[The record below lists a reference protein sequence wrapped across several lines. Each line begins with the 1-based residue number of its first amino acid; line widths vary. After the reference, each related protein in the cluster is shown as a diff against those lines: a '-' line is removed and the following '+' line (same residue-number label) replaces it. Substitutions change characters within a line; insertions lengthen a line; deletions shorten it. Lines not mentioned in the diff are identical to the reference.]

1 MRAIHLST
9 EAIHCFRDAR
19 RVRALHWFSR
29 RYDRLSSIAHE
40 LAKKQKEISVSE
52 FFEKNKQ
59 ILGFDSL
66 TRALIT
72 SVKEAVDNSLDACED
87 AAVLPDL
94 LVRIEKI
101 DDKEYRV
108 TVEDNG
114 PGIVKKQVAN
124 VFARLLYGSRFHTR
138 AQRRGQQGIGV
149 SAVVMYGQL
158 TTGKPAKVKSKISD
172 EEVAYECELILDT
185 KRNKPDVIKEDF
197 VIWDRPHGTSFQ
209 INVRGKYIGGKQ
221 SVFEYLKGVAIVNP
235 HAKITFVPPEGKSV
249 VFERASDIVPRP
261 TREIKPHP
269 EGVELGELLS
279 MAKYTE
285 SQKMT
290 SFLNTEFSRISYR
303 VAREICELAGV
314 PPEQRPDKLTLE
326 QAGAILEAIKK
337 VKIMSPETDCL
348 SPIGETLIRKGLK
361 NVLGDLKADFYAPPV
376 TREPKVYAGNPFTV
390 EVGIVYGGG
399 LNKEDAVQ
407 ILRFANR
414 VPLMYQQGA
423 CAITQAIEAVD
434 WRRYGLEQRGGQGI
448 PFGPAIILVH
458 VASTK
463 VPFTSESKEAIA
475 NVPEL
480 REEIELALKA
490 CARRL
495 KTHLNKAARR
505 SKTRIKFE
513 IVQDI
518 IPMIAQK
525 AAKIVGKP
533 VPKLAGTITKIMNV
547 VWIDDEVKFEK
558 NRHHISVR
566 MYNYTPKPQGFHL
579 HMLLP
584 YDKVDQKTLKMQPI
598 EVREGSKVTWEVKR
612 LSPTD
617 TLELGFDLHGVP
629 QEQYDENELYVSGID
644 SAAVIGA
651 EVLPGDWDLEHL
663 KITEEGPAEEL
674 EEGEEGEVD
683 YDEGGKEAIKDEE

>member
-1 MRAIHLST
+1 M
-9 EAIHCFRDAR
+9 
-19 RVRALHWFSR
+19 
-29 RYDRLSSIAHE
+29 SSIAHE

-87 AAVLPDL
+87 AAILPDL
-94 LVRIEKI
+94 LVKVEKI
-101 DDKEYRV
+101 ENTEYRV

-114 PGIVKKQVAN
+114 PGIVKKQVPN

-138 AQRRGQQGIGV
+138 SQRRGQQGIGV

-158 TTGKPAKVKSKISD
+158 TTGKAAKVKSKISD
-172 EEVAYECELILDT
+172 EDVAYECELILDT
-185 KRNKPDVIKEDF
+185 KKNRPDIISEDF
-197 VIWDRPHGTSFQ
+197 VIWDRQHGTSFQ
-209 INVRGKYIGGKQ
+209 INVKGKYIGGKQ
-221 SVFEYLKGVAIVNP
+221 SIFEYLKGVAIVNP
-235 HAKITFVPPEGKSV
+235 HAKITFIPPEGNTV
-249 VFERASDIVPRP
+249 VFERASEIVPKP
-261 TREIKPHP
+261 TKEIKPHP

-285 SQKMT
+285 SLKIT

-314 PPEQRPDKLTLE
+314 PPEQRPDKMTLE

-337 VKIMSPETDCL
+337 VKIMAPETDCL

-361 NVLGDLKADFYAPPV
+361 NVLGELKADFYAPPV
-376 TREPKVYAGNPFTV
+376 TREAKVYGGNPFIV

-399 LNKEDAVQ
+399 LNREEPVQ

-423 CAITQAIEAVD
+423 CAITQGVGAVD

-448 PFGPAIILVH
+448 PFGPAILLVH

-463 VPFTSESKEAIA
+463 IPFTSESKEAIA
-475 NVPEL
+475 NIPEI

-495 KTHLNKAARR
+495 KTHLNKAAKK
-505 SKTRIKFE
+505 SKTRVKFE

-525 AAKIVGKP
+525 SAKIIGKP
-533 VPKLAGTITKIMNV
+533 VPELSGTITKIMNV
-547 VWIDDEVKFEK
+547 VWIDDEVTFEK
-558 NRHHISVR
+558 NRHHISVKI
-566 MYNYTPKPQGFHL
+566 YNYTPKSQSFHV

-584 YDKVDQKTLKMQPI
+584 FDKVDQKTLKIQPL
-598 EVREGSKVTWEVKR
+598 EVREGNKVTWDLKKIA
-612 LSPTD
+612 STD
-617 TLELGFDLHGVP
+617 MFELAFDLRGVP

-644 SAAVIGA
+644 AASVIGA

-663 KITEEGPAEEL
+663 KITEEGAEEP

-683 YDEGGKEAIKDEE
+683 YDEGAEVMNNEE

>member
-1 MRAIHLST
+1 M
-9 EAIHCFRDAR
+9 
-19 RVRALHWFSR
+19 
-29 RYDRLSSIAHE
+29 SSIAHE
-40 LAKKQKEISVSE
+40 LAKKQKEIAVSE

-72 SVKEAVDNSLDACED
+72 TVKEAVDNSLDACED
-87 AAVLPDL
+87 AGVLPDL
-94 LVRIEKI
+94 LVQVEKI
-101 DDKEYRV
+101 DNTEYRV

-114 PGIVKKQVAN
+114 PGIVKKQVPN

-158 TTGKPAKVKSKISD
+158 TTGKAAKVKSKISD
-172 EEVAYECELILDT
+172 EDTAYQCELILDT
-185 KRNKPDVIKEDF
+185 RKNKPDMISEDR

-209 INVRGKYIGGKQ
+209 VHVKGKYITGKQ

-235 HAKITFVPPEGKSV
+235 HARITFIPPEGNTV
-249 VFERASDIVPRP
+249 VFERASEQVPPP
-261 TREIKPHP
+261 TKEINPHP

-285 SQKMT
+285 SLKMT

-303 VAREICELAGV
+303 VAREICDLAGV
-314 PPEQRPDKLTLE
+314 PPDQKPGQLTLE

-337 VKIMSPETDCL
+337 VKIMAPETDCL

-361 NVLGDLKADFYAPPV
+361 NVLGSVKAEFYAPPI
-376 TREPKVYAGNPFTV
+376 TREPRVFAGNPFIV
-390 EVGIVYGGG
+390 EVGIVYGGQ
-399 LNKEDAVQ
+399 LNKEEPVQ

-423 CAITQAIEAVD
+423 CAITQSIEAVD

-463 VPFTSESKEAIA
+463 IPFTSESKEAVA
-475 NVPEL
+475 NVPEI

-495 KTHLNKAARR
+495 KTHLNKAAKR
-505 SKTRIKFE
+505 SKAKVKFE

-518 IPMIAQK
+518 IPMIAEK
-525 AAKIVGKP
+525 SAKIVGKP
-533 VPKLAGTITKIMNV
+533 VPKLSGTITKIMNV
-547 VWIDDEVKFEK
+547 VWIDDDVQPDKSRQHVSVK
-558 NRHHISVR
+558 I
-566 MYNYTPKPQGFHL
+566 YNYTPKSQNFHL
-579 HMLLP
+579 HMLVP
-584 YDKVDQKTLKMQPI
+584 YDKIDPKTLKEKPI
-598 EVREGSKVTWEVKR
+598 EMRDGNKVTWDIKR
-612 LSPTD
+612 LSSTD
-617 TLELGFDLHGVP
+617 IFELNFDLVGVP
-629 QEQYDENELYVSGID
+629 VEQYDDNEIYVSGID
-644 SAAVIGA
+644 PASVIGV

-663 KITEEGPAEEL
+663 KITEEGPEEPT
-674 EEGEEGEVD
+674 EGEEGEVD
-683 YDEGGKEAIKDEE
+683 YDEGAEVINNEE

>member
-1 MRAIHLST
+1 
-9 EAIHCFRDAR
+9 
-19 RVRALHWFSR
+19 
-29 RYDRLSSIAHE
+29 LSSIAHE

-72 SVKEAVDNSLDACED
+72 SVKEPVDNSLDACED
-87 AAVLPDL
+87 ASVLPDL
-94 LVRIEKI
+94 TVKVEKI
-101 DDKEYRV
+101 DNTEYRV

-114 PGIVKKQVAN
+114 PGIVKKQVPN

-158 TTGKPAKVKSKISD
+158 TTGKATKVRSKISD
-172 EEVAYECELILDT
+172 EDVAYECELILDT
-185 KRNKPDVIKEDF
+185 KKNRPDIIKEDF
-197 VIWDRPHGTSFQ
+197 VIWDRPHGTSFSV
-209 INVRGKYIGGKQ
+209 NVKGKYIGGKQ
-221 SVFEYLKGVAIVNP
+221 SIFEYLKGVAIVNP
-235 HAKITFVPPEGKSV
+235 HAKITFIPPEGNAV
-249 VFERASDIVPRP
+249 VFERASEQVPPP
-261 TREIKPHP
+261 TKEIKPHP

-285 SQKMT
+285 STKMT

-314 PPEQRPDKLTLE
+314 QPDQKPEKMTLE
-326 QAGAILEAIKK
+326 QAGAILESIKK

-361 NVLGDLKADFYAPPV
+361 NVLGPLKAEFYAPPV
-376 TREPKVYAGNPFTV
+376 TREPRVYGGNPFIV
-390 EVGIVYGGG
+390 EVGIVYGGQ
-399 LNKEDAVQ
+399 LNKEESVQ

-423 CAITQAIEAVD
+423 CAITQAIETVD
-434 WRRYGLEQRGGQGI
+434 WRRYGLEQRGGSGI
-448 PFGPAIILVH
+448 PFGPAIVLVH

-463 VPFTSESKEAIA
+463 IPFTSESKEAIA
-475 NVPEL
+475 NIPEIK
-480 REEIELALKA
+480 EEIELALKA

-495 KTHLNKAARR
+495 KTHLNKAAKR
-505 SKTRIKFE
+505 SKTRVKFE

-518 IPMIAQK
+518 IPMIAEK
-525 AAKIVGKP
+525 SAKIVGKP
-533 VPKLAGTITKIMNV
+533 VPKIAGTITKIMNV
-547 VWIDDEVKFEK
+547 IWIDEDVKFEK
-558 NRHHISVR
+558 NRHHIAVKI
-566 MYNYTPKPQGFHL
+566 YNYTPKSQSFHL
-579 HMLLP
+579 HMLVP
-584 YDKVDQKTLKMQPI
+584 YDKIDQKTLKEKPI
-598 EVREGSKVTWEVKR
+598 EIREGNKLTWDIKR
-612 LSPTD
+612 LASTEIVD
-617 TLELGFDLHGVP
+617 LMFDLHGVP
-629 QEQYDENELYVSGID
+629 QEQYDENEVYVSGID
-644 SAAVIGA
+644 TASVIGV

-663 KITEEGPAEEL
+663 KITEEGAPEEP

-683 YDEGGKEAIKDEE
+683 YDEGAEVMNNEE

>member
-1 MRAIHLST
+1 MSQ
-9 EAIHCFRDAR
+9 
-19 RVRALHWFSR
+19 
-29 RYDRLSSIAHE
+29 SIAHE

-72 SVKEAVDNSLDACED
+72 AVKEPVDNSLDACED
-87 AAVLPDL
+87 AGILPDI
-94 LVRIEKI
+94 LVKVEKVENT
-101 DDKEYRV
+101 EYRV

-114 PGIVKKQVAN
+114 PGIVKKQVPN

-158 TTGKPAKVKSKISD
+158 TTGKAAKVRSKISD
-172 EEVAYECELILDT
+172 EDVAYECELILDT
-185 KRNKPDVIKEDF
+185 KKNKPEIIREDF

-209 INVRGKYIGGKQ
+209 VHVKGKYVTGKQ
-221 SVFEYLKGVAIVNP
+221 SIFEYLKGVAIVNP
-235 HAKITFVPPEGKSV
+235 HARITFVPPEGNTI
-249 VFERASDIVPRP
+249 VFERASDQVPPP
-261 TREIKPHP
+261 TKEVKPHP

-285 SQKMT
+285 SRRMT
-290 SFLNTEFSRISYR
+290 SFLNSEFSRISYR
-303 VAREICELAGV
+303 VAKEICELAGV
-314 PPEQRPDKLTLE
+314 PQDQDPRELTLE

-337 VKIMSPETDCL
+337 VKIMAPETDCL

-361 NVLGDLKADFYAPPV
+361 NVLGDLKAEFYAPPV
-376 TREPKVYAGNPFTV
+376 TREPKVYAGNPFIV
-390 EVGIVYGGG
+390 EVGIVYGGQ
-399 LNKEDAVQ
+399 LNKDEPIQ

-448 PFGPAIILVH
+448 PYGPAVVLVH

-463 VPFTSESKEAIA
+463 IPFTSESKEAIA
-475 NVPEL
+475 NVPEI

-495 KTHLNKAARR
+495 KTHLNKAAKK
-505 SKTRIKFE
+505 SKTKVKFE
-513 IVQDI
+513 IVQEI
-518 IPMIAQK
+518 IPKIAEK
-525 AAKIVGKP
+525 SAKIVGKP
-533 VPKLAGTITKIMNV
+533 VPDISGTITKIMNV
-547 VWIDDEVKFEK
+547 VWIEDGVVYD
-558 NRHHISVR
+558 NGRHHISVK
-566 MYNYTPKPQGFHL
+566 MYNYTPKAQSFHL
-579 HMLLP
+579 HMRVP
-584 YDKVDQKTLKMQPI
+584 YDKIDERTLTLKPI
-598 EVREGSKVTWEVKR
+598 EVRDGDKLTWDIKRIGSTQVF
-612 LSPTD
+612 
-617 TLELGFDLHGVP
+617 ELAFDLKGVP
-629 QEQYDENELYVSGID
+629 QEEYDENEIYVSGID
-644 SAAVIGA
+644 PASVIGC

-663 KITEEGPAEEL
+663 KIIEEGPPEEP
-674 EEGEEGEVD
+674 EEGEVD
-683 YDEGGKEAIKDEE
+683 YDEGAEVIDNEE

>member
-1 MRAIHLST
+1 M
-9 EAIHCFRDAR
+9 
-19 RVRALHWFSR
+19 
-29 RYDRLSSIAHE
+29 SSIAHE

-87 AAVLPDL
+87 AGVLPEL
-94 LVRIEKI
+94 LVRVEKI
-101 DDKEYRV
+101 ENNEYRV

-114 PGIVKKQVAN
+114 PGIVKKQVPN

-158 TTGKPAKVKSKISD
+158 TTGKAAKVRSKISD
-172 EEVAYECELILDT
+172 EDVAYECELILDT
-185 KRNKPDVIKEDF
+185 KKNRPDIITEDF

-209 INVRGKYIGGKQ
+209 INVKGKYIGGKQ
-221 SVFEYLKGVAIVNP
+221 SIFEYLKGVAIVNP
-235 HAKITFVPPEGKSV
+235 HVKITFIPPEGNTI
-249 VFERASDIVPRP
+249 VFERASETVPPP
-261 TREIKPHP
+261 TKEVKPHP
-269 EGVELGELLS
+269 EGVELGEMLS

-285 SQKMT
+285 SLKMT

-314 PPEQRPDKLTLE
+314 PPDQRPDKMSLE

-348 SPIGETLIRKGLK
+348 SPIGEALIRKGLK

-376 TREPKVYAGNPFTV
+376 TRDPKVFAGNPFVV
-390 EVGIVYGGG
+390 EVGIVYGGE
-399 LNKEDAVQ
+399 LNKEESVQ

-423 CAITQAIEAVD
+423 CAITQGIEAVD
-434 WRRYGLEQRGGQGI
+434 WRRYGLEQRGGTGI

-463 VPFTSESKEAIA
+463 IPFTSESKEAIA
-475 NVPEL
+475 NIPEI

-490 CARRL
+490 CARKL
-495 KTHLNKAARR
+495 KTHLNKAAKR
-505 SKTRIKFE
+505 SKTKVKFE

-518 IPMIAQK
+518 IPMIAEK
-525 AAKIVGKP
+525 SAKIVGKP

-547 VWIDDEVKFEK
+547 VWIDEEVKFEK
-558 NRHHISVR
+558 NRHHISVKI
-566 MYNYTPKPQGFHL
+566 YNYTPKSQSLHL
-579 HMLLP
+579 HMLVP
-584 YDKVDQKTLKMQPI
+584 YDKIDPKTMKEKPI
-598 EVREGSKVTWEVKR
+598 EMRDGNKVTWEIKR
-612 LSPTD
+612 LSSTEIF
-617 TLELGFDLHGVP
+617 ELTYDLHGVP
-629 QEQYDENELYVSGID
+629 QEQYDENEVYVSGID
-644 SAAVIGA
+644 PASVIGV

-663 KITEEGPAEEL
+663 KITEEGEPEAT

-683 YDEGGKEAIKDEE
+683 YDEGKEAIKDEE

>member
-1 MRAIHLST
+1 M
-9 EAIHCFRDAR
+9 
-19 RVRALHWFSR
+19 
-29 RYDRLSSIAHE
+29 SSIAHE
-40 LAKKQKEISVSE
+40 LAKKQKEIAVSE
-52 FFEKNKQ
+52 FFEKNRQ

-72 SVKEAVDNSLDACED
+72 TVKEAVDNSLDACED
-87 AAVLPDL
+87 AGVLPDL
-94 LVRIEKI
+94 LVQVEKI
-101 DDKEYRV
+101 DNTEYRV

-114 PGIVKKQVAN
+114 PGIVKKQVPN

-158 TTGKPAKVKSKISD
+158 TTGKAAKVKSKISD
-172 EEVAYECELILDT
+172 EDTAYQCELILDT
-185 KRNKPDVIKEDF
+185 RKNKPDMISEDR

-209 INVRGKYIGGKQ
+209 VHVKGKYITGKQ

-235 HAKITFVPPEGKSV
+235 HARITFIPPEGNTV
-249 VFERASDIVPRP
+249 VFERASEQVPPP
-261 TREIKPHP
+261 TKEINPHP

-285 SQKMT
+285 SLKMT

-314 PPEQRPDKLTLE
+314 PPDQKPSQLTLE
-326 QAGAILEAIKK
+326 QAGGILEAIKK
-337 VKIMSPETDCL
+337 VKIMAPETDCL

-361 NVLGDLKADFYAPPV
+361 NVLGSIKAEFYAPPI
-376 TREPKVYAGNPFTV
+376 TREPRVFAGNPFIV
-390 EVGIVYGGG
+390 EVGIVYGGQ
-399 LNKEDAVQ
+399 LNKEDPVQ

-423 CAITQAIEAVD
+423 CAITQSIEAVD

-463 VPFTSESKEAIA
+463 IPFTSESKEAVA
-475 NVPEL
+475 NVPEI

-495 KTHLNKAARR
+495 KTHLNKAAKR
-505 SKTRIKFE
+505 SKAKVKFE

-518 IPMIAQK
+518 IPMIAEK
-525 AAKIVGKP
+525 SAKIVGKP
-533 VPKLAGTITKIMNV
+533 VPKLSGTITKIMNV
-547 VWIDDEVKFEK
+547 VWIDDDVQPEK
-558 NRHHISVR
+558 NRQHVSVKI
-566 MYNYTPKPQGFHL
+566 YNYTPKSQSFHL
-579 HMLLP
+579 HMLVP
-584 YDKVDQKTLKMQPI
+584 YDKIDPKTLKEKPI
-598 EVREGSKVTWEVKR
+598 EMRDGNKVTWDIKR
-612 LSPTD
+612 LSSTD
-617 TLELGFDLHGVP
+617 IFELHFDLVGIP
-629 QEQYDENELYVSGID
+629 AEQYDDNEIYVSGID
-644 SAAVIGA
+644 PASVIGV

-663 KITEEGPAEEL
+663 KITEEGPEEPA
-674 EEGEEGEVD
+674 EGEEDEVD
-683 YDEGGKEAIKDEE
+683 YDEGAEVINNEE

>member
-1 MRAIHLST
+1 M
-9 EAIHCFRDAR
+9 
-19 RVRALHWFSR
+19 
-29 RYDRLSSIAHE
+29 SSIAHE

-87 AAVLPDL
+87 AGVLPEL
-94 LVRIEKI
+94 LVRVEKI
-101 DDKEYRV
+101 ENNEYRV

-114 PGIVKKQVAN
+114 PGIVKKQVPN
-124 VFARLLYGSRFHTR
+124 VFARLLYGSRFHAR

-158 TTGKPAKVKSKISD
+158 TTGKAAKVRSKISD
-172 EEVAYECELILDT
+172 EDVAYECELILDT
-185 KRNKPDVIKEDF
+185 KKNRPDIISEDF
-197 VIWDRPHGTSFQ
+197 VIWDRSHGTSFQ
-209 INVRGKYIGGKQ
+209 INVKGKYIGGKQ
-221 SVFEYLKGVAIVNP
+221 SIFEYLKGVAIVNP
-235 HAKITFVPPEGKSV
+235 HAKITFIPPEGNSV
-249 VFERASDIVPRP
+249 VFERASETVPPP
-261 TREIKPHP
+261 TKEVKPHP
-269 EGVELGELLS
+269 EGVELGEMLS

-285 SQKMT
+285 SLKMT

-314 PPEQRPDKLTLE
+314 PPDQKPEKLSLE

-361 NVLGDLKADFYAPPV
+361 NVLGELKADFYAPPV
-376 TREPKVYAGNPFTV
+376 TREPKVFAGNPFIV
-390 EVGIVYGGG
+390 EVGIVYGGE
-399 LNKEDAVQ
+399 LNKEESVQ

-423 CAITQAIEAVD
+423 CAITQGIEAVD

-448 PFGPAIILVH
+448 PYGPAIILVH

-463 VPFTSESKEAIA
+463 IPFTSESKEAIA
-475 NVPEL
+475 NIPEI

-490 CARRL
+490 CARKL
-495 KTHLNKAARR
+495 KTHLNKAAKR
-505 SKTRIKFE
+505 SKTRVKFE

-518 IPMIAQK
+518 IPMIAEK
-525 AAKIVGKP
+525 SAKIVGKP
-533 VPKLAGTITKIMNV
+533 VPELSGTITKIMNV
-547 VWIDDEVKFEK
+547 VWIDEEVKFEK

-566 MYNYTPKPQGFHL
+566 IYNYTPKSRSFHL
-579 HMLLP
+579 HMLVP
-584 YDKVDQKTLKMQPI
+584 YDKIDLKTLKEKPI
-598 EVREGSKVTWEVKR
+598 EMRDGNKVTWDIKR
-612 LSPTD
+612 LSSTEIF
-617 TLELGFDLHGVP
+617 ELTFDLHGVP
-629 QEQYDENELYVSGID
+629 QEQYDENDVYVSGID
-644 SAAVIGA
+644 PASVIGV

-663 KITEEGPAEEL
+663 KITEEGEPETL

-683 YDEGGKEAIKDEE
+683 YDEGKEAIKDEE

>member
-1 MRAIHLST
+1 M
-9 EAIHCFRDAR
+9 
-19 RVRALHWFSR
+19 
-29 RYDRLSSIAHE
+29 SSIAHE

-72 SVKEAVDNSLDACED
+72 TVKEAVDNSLDACED
-87 AAVLPDL
+87 AGVLPDIF
-94 LVRIEKI
+94 VKVEKI
-101 DDKEYRV
+101 DNTEYRV

-114 PGIVKKQVAN
+114 PGIVKKQVPN

-158 TTGKPAKVKSKISD
+158 TTGKAAKVKSKISD
-172 EEVAYECELILDT
+172 EDVAYECELILDT
-185 KRNKPDVIKEDF
+185 KKNKPDLISDDF

-209 INVRGKYIGGKQ
+209 VHVKGKYIGGKQ
-221 SVFEYLKGVAIVNP
+221 SIFEYLKGVAIVNP
-235 HAKITFVPPEGKSV
+235 HAKITFVPPEGNAI
-249 VFERASDIVPRP
+249 VFERASDKVPPP
-261 TREIKPHP
+261 TKEVKPHP

-285 SQKMT
+285 SRKMT
-290 SFLNTEFSRISYR
+290 SFLNSEFSRISYR
-303 VAREICELAGV
+303 VAREICDLAGV
-314 PPEQRPDKLTLE
+314 PQDQDPQDMTLE
-326 QAGAILEAIKK
+326 QAGAILEAVKK
-337 VKIMSPETDCL
+337 VKIMAPETDCL

-376 TREPKVYAGNPFTV
+376 TREPKVYGGNPFIV

-399 LNKEDAVQ
+399 LNREEPVQ

-448 PFGPAIILVH
+448 PFGPAVILVH

-463 VPFTSESKEAIA
+463 IPFTSESKEAVA
-475 NVPEL
+475 NVPVIK
-480 REEIELALKA
+480 EEIELALKA
-490 CARRL
+490 CARKL
-495 KTHLNKAARR
+495 KTHLNKAAKK
-505 SKTRIKFE
+505 SKTRVKFE

-518 IPMIAQK
+518 IPMIAEK
-525 AAKIVGKP
+525 SAKIVGKP
-533 VPKLAGTITKIMNV
+533 VPDIAGTITKIMNV
-547 VWIDDEVKFEK
+547 VWIEDDMLYEK
-558 NRHHISVR
+558 NRHHVSVKI
-566 MYNYTPKPQGFHL
+566 YNYTPKSQSFHL
-579 HMLLP
+579 HMLVP
-584 YDKVDQKTLKMQPI
+584 FDKIDDKTMKLKPV
-598 EVREGSKVTWEVKR
+598 EVRDGNKVTWDMKR
-612 LSPTD
+612 VSSTEIF
-617 TLELGFDLHGVP
+617 ELAFDLKGIP
-629 QEQYDENELYVSGID
+629 QEQYDENEIYVSGID
-644 SAAVIGA
+644 AASVIGC

-663 KITEEGPAEEL
+663 KITEEGPAEKA
-674 EEGEEGEVD
+674 EEGEEDEVD
-683 YDEGGKEAIKDEE
+683 YDEGAEVINNEE

>member
-1 MRAIHLST
+1 M
-9 EAIHCFRDAR
+9 
-19 RVRALHWFSR
+19 
-29 RYDRLSSIAHE
+29 SSIAHE

-87 AAVLPDL
+87 AGVLPDL
-94 LVRIEKI
+94 MVKVEKVENN
-101 DDKEYRV
+101 EYRV

-114 PGIVKKQVAN
+114 PGIVKKQVPN

-158 TTGKPAKVKSKISD
+158 TTGKAAKVRSKISD
-172 EEVAYECELILDT
+172 EDVAYECELILDT
-185 KRNKPDVIKEDF
+185 KKNRPDIIREDF
-197 VIWDRPHGTSFQ
+197 VIWDREHGTSFQ
-209 INVRGKYIGGKQ
+209 INVKGKYITGKQ
-221 SVFEYLKGVAIVNP
+221 SIFEYLKGVAIVNP
-235 HAKITFVPPEGKSV
+235 HAKITFIPPEGKAV
-249 VFERASDIVPRP
+249 VFERASDSVPPP
-261 TREIKPHP
+261 TKEIKPHP

-285 SQKMT
+285 SLKMT
-290 SFLNTEFSRISYR
+290 SFLNSEFSRISYR
-303 VAREICELAGV
+303 VAREICEIAQV
-314 PPEQRPDKLTLE
+314 PPDLRPDKLTLE
-326 QAGAILEAIKK
+326 QAGALLEAIKK

-361 NVLGDLKADFYAPPV
+361 NVLGNLKADFYAPPV
-376 TREPKVYAGNPFTV
+376 SRVPKVYAGNPFTV

-399 LNKEDAVQ
+399 LNREEPVQ

-423 CAITQAIEAVD
+423 CAITQAVEAVD

-463 VPFTSESKEAIA
+463 IPFTSESKEAVA
-475 NVPEL
+475 NIPEI

-490 CARRL
+490 CARSL
-495 KTHLNKAARR
+495 KTHLNKAAKR
-505 SKTRIKFE
+505 SKSKVKFE

-518 IPMIAQK
+518 IPMIAEK
-525 AAKIVGKP
+525 SAKIVGKP
-533 VPKLAGTITKIMNV
+533 VPKIAGTITKIMNV
-547 VWIDDEVKFEK
+547 LWIDDEDAFEK
-558 NRHHISVR
+558 NRHHVTIR
-566 MYNYTPKPQGFHL
+566 IYNYTPKSQSFHL
-579 HMLLP
+579 HAVVP
-584 YDKVDQKTLKMQPI
+584 FDKIDQRTLKVQPM
-598 EVREGSKVTWEVKR
+598 EVRDGNKVTWDVKR
-612 LSPTD
+612 IASTD
-617 TLELGFDLHGVP
+617 IFELKFDLHGVP
-629 QEQYDENELYVSGID
+629 QEQYENEVYVSGID
-644 SAAVIGA
+644 PASVIGV
-651 EVLPGDWDLEHL
+651 EVLPGDWDLEHV
-663 KITEEGPAEEL
+663 KITEEPGPEAAEP
-674 EEGEEGEVD
+674 GEEAEVD
-683 YDEGGKEAIKDEE
+683 YDEGTEAIKDEE

>member
-1 MRAIHLST
+1 M
-9 EAIHCFRDAR
+9 
-19 RVRALHWFSR
+19 
-29 RYDRLSSIAHE
+29 SSIAHE

-72 SVKEAVDNSLDACED
+72 SVKEPVDNSLDACED
-87 AAVLPDL
+87 AGVLPEL
-94 LVRIEKI
+94 LIRVEKI
-101 DDKEYRV
+101 DEKEYRV

-114 PGIVKKQVAN
+114 PGIVKKQVPN

-158 TTGKPAKVKSKISD
+158 TTGKAAKVRSKISD
-172 EEVAYECELILDT
+172 EDVAYECELILDT
-185 KRNKPDVIKEDF
+185 KKNRPDIIKEDF

-209 INVRGKYIGGKQ
+209 IHVKGKYIGGKQ
-221 SVFEYLKGVAIVNP
+221 SIFEYLKGVAIVNP
-235 HAKITFVPPEGKSV
+235 HAKITFIPPEGNSI
-249 VFERASDIVPRP
+249 VFERASEIVPPP
-261 TREIKPHP
+261 TKEIKPHP

-285 SQKMT
+285 SLKMT

-303 VAREICELAGV
+303 VAREICEIAGV
-314 PPEQRPDKLTLE
+314 PPEQRPDKMTLE
-326 QAGAILEAIKK
+326 QAGGILEAIKK
-337 VKIMSPETDCL
+337 VKIMAPETDCL

-361 NVLGDLKADFYAPPV
+361 NVLGELKADFYAPPI
-376 TREPKVYAGNPFTV
+376 TREPKVYAGNPFTI

-399 LNKEDAVQ
+399 LNSEEPVQ

-423 CAITQAIEAVD
+423 CAITQAVEAVD

-448 PFGPAIILVH
+448 PFGPAIVLVH

-463 VPFTSESKEAIA
+463 IPFTSESKEAIA
-475 NVPEL
+475 NIPEI

-495 KTHLNKAARR
+495 KTHLNKAAKK
-505 SKTRIKFE
+505 SKTRVKFE

-558 NRHHISVR
+558 NRHHISVK
-566 MYNYTPKPQGFHL
+566 MYNYTPKSQSFHV

-598 EVREGSKVTWEVKR
+598 EIREQNKVTWEVKR
-612 LSPTD
+612 LSSTD
-617 TLELGFDLHGVP
+617 ILDLSFDLHGVP

-644 SAAVIGA
+644 SASVIGA

-663 KITEEGPAEEL
+663 RITEEGPAEVV
-674 EEGEEGEVD
+674 EEGEEGEID
-683 YDEGGKEAIKDEE
+683 YDEGAEVVKDEE

>member
-1 MRAIHLST
+1 M
-9 EAIHCFRDAR
+9 
-19 RVRALHWFSR
+19 
-29 RYDRLSSIAHE
+29 SSIAHE

-72 SVKEAVDNSLDACED
+72 TVKEAVDNSLDACED
-87 AAVLPDL
+87 AGVLPDI
-94 LVRIEKI
+94 LVRLEKV
-101 DDKEYRV
+101 DNNEYRV

-149 SAVVMYGQL
+149 SAVVMYSQL
-158 TTGKPAKVKSKISD
+158 TTGKAAKVKSKISD
-172 EEVAYECELILDT
+172 EDVAYEVELILDT
-185 KRNKPDVIKEDF
+185 KKNKPDIIREDF

-209 INVRGKYIGGKQ
+209 VHIKGKYVTGKQ

-235 HAKITFVPPEGKSV
+235 HSRITFVPPEGNTV
-249 VFERASDIVPRP
+249 VFERASEQVLPP
-261 TREIKPHP
+261 VKEVKPHP

-285 SQKMT
+285 SLKMT

-303 VAREICELAGV
+303 VAREICEITGV
-314 PPEQRPDKLTLE
+314 PPDQRPDKMTLE
-326 QAGAILEAIKK
+326 QAGAILEAFKK

-361 NVLGDLKADFYAPPV
+361 NVLGSLKAEFYAPPV
-376 TREPKVYAGNPFTV
+376 TREPKVFAGNPFIV
-390 EVGIVYGGG
+390 EVGIVYGGE
-399 LNKEDAVQ
+399 LNKEEPVQ

-423 CAITQAIEAVD
+423 CAITQSIEAVD

-463 VPFTSESKEAIA
+463 IPFTSESKEAIA
-475 NVPEL
+475 NVPEI

-495 KTHLNKAARR
+495 KTHLNKAAKRG
-505 SKTRIKFE
+505 KAKVKFE

-518 IPMIAQK
+518 IPMIAEK
-525 AAKIVGKP
+525 SAKIVGKP
-533 VPKLAGTITKIMNV
+533 VPDIAGTITKIMNV
-547 VWIDDEVKFEK
+547 VWIDDEVRPEK
-558 NRHHISVR
+558 KRQVVSVR
-566 MYNYTPKPQGFHL
+566 IYNYTPKPQSFHL
-579 HMLLP
+579 HMLVP
-584 YDKVDQKTLKMQPI
+584 YDKIDPKTLKEKPI
-598 EVREGSKVTWEVKR
+598 EMRDGDKVTWDIKR
-612 LSPTD
+612 LQSTEV
-617 TLELGFDLHGVP
+617 LEITFELEGVTA
-629 QEQYDENELYVSGID
+629 EQYSENEIYVSGID
-644 SAAVIGA
+644 PASVIGV

-663 KITEEGPAEEL
+663 KITEEGPEAA

-683 YDEGGKEAIKDEE
+683 YDEGAEVMNNEE

>member
-1 MRAIHLST
+1 LP
-9 EAIHCFRDAR
+9 
-19 RVRALHWFSR
+19 
-29 RYDRLSSIAHE
+29 SIAHE

-87 AAVLPDL
+87 AGVLPDIA
-94 LVRIEKI
+94 VRLEKMENN
-101 DDKEYRV
+101 EYRV

-149 SAVVMYGQL
+149 SAVVMYSQL
-158 TTGKPAKVKSKISD
+158 TTGKAAKVRSKISD
-172 EEVAYECELILDT
+172 EDVAYEVELILDT
-185 KRNKPDVIKEDF
+185 KKNKPDIISEDY

-209 INVRGKYIGGKQ
+209 VHIKGKYVTGKQ

-235 HAKITFVPPEGKSV
+235 HSKITFVPPEGNTV
-249 VFERASDIVPRP
+249 VFERASEIIPPP
-261 TREIKPHP
+261 TKEVKPHP

-285 SQKMT
+285 SLKMT

-303 VAREICELAGV
+303 VAREICEVTGV
-314 PPEQRPDKLTLE
+314 PPDQRPDKMTLE

-361 NVLGDLKADFYAPPV
+361 NVLGGLKAEFYAPPV
-376 TREPKVYAGNPFTV
+376 TREPKVFAGNPFIV
-390 EVGIVYGGG
+390 EVGIVYGGQ
-399 LNKEDAVQ
+399 LNKEDPVQ

-423 CAITQAIEAVD
+423 CAITQGIEAVD

-463 VPFTSESKEAIA
+463 IPFTSESKEAVA
-475 NVPEL
+475 NVPEI

-490 CARRL
+490 CARKL
-495 KTHLNKAARR
+495 KTHLNKAAKRG
-505 SKTRIKFE
+505 KAKVKFE

-518 IPMIAQK
+518 IPMIAEK
-525 AAKIVGKP
+525 SAKIVGKP
-533 VPKLAGTITKIMNV
+533 VPDIAGTITKIMNV
-547 VWIDDEVKFEK
+547 VWIDDDVKSEK
-558 NRHHISVR
+558 KKQLVTVR
-566 MYNYTPKPQGFHL
+566 IFNYTPKSQSFHL
-579 HMLLP
+579 HMLVP
-584 YDKVDQKTLKMQPI
+584 YDKIDTKTLKEKPI
-598 EVREGSKVTWEVKR
+598 EMRDGDKVTWEIKR
-612 LSPTD
+612 LPSTAVF
-617 TLELGFDLHGVP
+617 ELGFELAGVTA
-629 QEQYDENELYVSGID
+629 EQYGENEIYVSGID
-644 SAAVIGA
+644 PASIIGV

-663 KITEEGPAEEL
+663 KITEEGSEAV

-683 YDEGGKEAIKDEE
+683 YDEGAEVINNEE

>member
-1 MRAIHLST
+1 
-9 EAIHCFRDAR
+9 
-19 RVRALHWFSR
+19 
-29 RYDRLSSIAHE
+29 LSSIAHE

-72 SVKEAVDNSLDACED
+72 SVKEPVDNSLDACED
-87 AAVLPDL
+87 AGVLPEL
-94 LVRIEKI
+94 LVRVEKT
-101 DDKEYRV
+101 DEKEYRV

-114 PGIVKKQVAN
+114 PGIVKKQVPN

-158 TTGKPAKVKSKISD
+158 TTGKAAKVKSKISD
-172 EEVAYECELILDT
+172 EEVAYECDLILDT
-185 KRNKPDVIKEDF
+185 KKNRPDIIKEDF
-197 VIWDRPHGTSFQ
+197 VIWDRSHGTSFQ
-209 INVRGKYIGGKQ
+209 INVKGKYIGGKQ
-221 SVFEYLKGVAIVNP
+221 SIFEYLKGVAIVNP
-235 HAKITFVPPEGKSV
+235 HAKITFIPPEGNV
-249 VFERASDIVPRP
+249 IVFERASDIVPPP
-261 TREIKPHP
+261 TKEIKPHP

-285 SQKMT
+285 SLKIT

-314 PPEQRPDKLTLE
+314 PPEQRPDKMTLE

-361 NVLGDLKADFYAPPV
+361 NVLGELKADFYAPPI

-399 LNKEDAVQ
+399 LSREDPVQ

-423 CAITQAIEAVD
+423 CAITQAVEAVD

-448 PFGPAIILVH
+448 PFGPAIVLVH

-463 VPFTSESKEAIA
+463 IPFTSESKEAIA
-475 NVPEL
+475 NIPEIK
-480 REEIELALKA
+480 EEIELALKA

-495 KTHLNKAARR
+495 KTHLNKAEKK
-505 SKTRIKFE
+505 SKTRVKFE

-518 IPMIAQK
+518 IPMIAEK

-547 VWIDDEVKFEK
+547 VWIDDGVKFEK
-558 NRHHISVR
+558 NRHHISVKI
-566 MYNYTPKPQGFHL
+566 YNYTPKSQNFHV

-584 YDKVDQKTLKMQPI
+584 YDKVDQKTLKLQPI
-598 EVREGSKVTWEVKR
+598 EVREANKVTWDVKR
-612 LSPTD
+612 LSSTD
-617 TLELGFDLHGVP
+617 ILELNFDLHGVP

-644 SAAVIGA
+644 SASVIGA

-663 KITEEGPAEEL
+663 RITEEGPAEEP
-674 EEGEEGEVD
+674 EEGEEGEID
-683 YDEGGKEAIKDEE
+683 YDEDAEVVKDEE

>member
-1 MRAIHLST
+1 
-9 EAIHCFRDAR
+9 
-19 RVRALHWFSR
+19 
-29 RYDRLSSIAHE
+29 LSSIAHE

-72 SVKEAVDNSLDACED
+72 TVKEAVDNSLDACED
-87 AAVLPDL
+87 AGVLPEL

-101 DDKEYRV
+101 DEKEYRV

-185 KRNKPDVIKEDF
+185 KKNKPDVIKEDF

-209 INVRGKYIGGKQ
+209 INVRGKYVGGKQ
-221 SVFEYLKGVAIVNP
+221 SIFEYLKGVAIVNP
-235 HAKITFVPPEGKSV
+235 HSKITFIPPEGNTI
-249 VFERASDIVPRP
+249 VFERASDIAPPP

-285 SQKMT
+285 SLKVT

-303 VAREICELAGV
+303 VAREICEVAGV
-314 PPEQRPDKLTLE
+314 PPEQRPDKMTLE

-361 NVLGDLKADFYAPPV
+361 NVLGELKADFYAPPI
-376 TREPKVYAGNPFTV
+376 TREPKVYAGNPFLV

-399 LNKEDAVQ
+399 LNREDPVQ

-423 CAITQAIEAVD
+423 CAITQAVEAVD

-448 PFGPAIILVH
+448 PFGPAIVLVH

-475 NVPEL
+475 NIPEIK
-480 REEIELALKA
+480 EEIELALKA

-495 KTHLNKAARR
+495 KTHLNKAAKK
-505 SKTRIKFE
+505 SKTRVKFE

-547 VWIDDEVKFEK
+547 VWIDDDVKFEK
-558 NRHHISVR
+558 NRHHISVKI
-566 MYNYTPKPQGFHL
+566 YNYTPKSQRFHV

-584 YDKVDQKTLKMQPI
+584 YDKVDQKTLKILPS
-598 EVREGSKVTWEVKR
+598 EVREANKVTWDVKR
-612 LSPTD
+612 LSSTD
-617 TLELGFDLHGVP
+617 ILELNFDLHGVP

-644 SAAVIGA
+644 SASVIGA

-663 KITEEGPAEEL
+663 KITEEGPAEEPEES
-674 EEGEEGEVD
+674 EEGEID
-683 YDEGGKEAIKDEE
+683 YDEGAEVVKDEE

>member
-1 MRAIHLST
+1 M
-9 EAIHCFRDAR
+9 
-19 RVRALHWFSR
+19 
-29 RYDRLSSIAHE
+29 SSIAHE

-72 SVKEAVDNSLDACED
+72 SVKEPVDNSLDACED
-87 AAVLPDL
+87 AGVLPEL
-94 LVRIEKI
+94 LVRVEKT
-101 DDKEYRV
+101 DEKEYRV

-114 PGIVKKQVAN
+114 PGIVKKQVPN

-158 TTGKPAKVKSKISD
+158 TTGKAAKVKSKISD
-172 EEVAYECELILDT
+172 EEVAYECDLILDT
-185 KRNKPDVIKEDF
+185 KKNRPDIIKEDF
-197 VIWDRPHGTSFQ
+197 VIWDRSHGTSFQ
-209 INVRGKYIGGKQ
+209 INVKGKYIGGKQ
-221 SVFEYLKGVAIVNP
+221 SIFEYLKGVAIVNP
-235 HAKITFVPPEGKSV
+235 HAKITFIPPEGNV
-249 VFERASDIVPRP
+249 IVFERASDIVPPP
-261 TREIKPHP
+261 TKEIKPHP

-285 SQKMT
+285 SLKIT

-314 PPEQRPDKLTLE
+314 PPEQRPDKMTLE

-361 NVLGDLKADFYAPPV
+361 NVLGELKADFYAPPI

-399 LNKEDAVQ
+399 LSREDPVQ

-423 CAITQAIEAVD
+423 CAITQAVEAVD

-448 PFGPAIILVH
+448 PFGPAIVLVH

-463 VPFTSESKEAIA
+463 IPFTSESKEAIA
-475 NVPEL
+475 NIPEIK
-480 REEIELALKA
+480 EEIELALKA

-495 KTHLNKAARR
+495 KTHLNKAEKK
-505 SKTRIKFE
+505 SKTRVKFE

-518 IPMIAQK
+518 IPMIAEK

-547 VWIDDEVKFEK
+547 VWIDDGVKFEK
-558 NRHHISVR
+558 NRHHISVKI
-566 MYNYTPKPQGFHL
+566 YNYTPKSQNFHL

-598 EVREGSKVTWEVKR
+598 EVREANKVTWDVKR
-612 LSPTD
+612 LSSTD
-617 TLELGFDLHGVP
+617 ILELNFDLHGVP
-629 QEQYDENELYVSGID
+629 QEQYDQNELYVSGID
-644 SAAVIGA
+644 SASVIGA

-663 KITEEGPAEEL
+663 RITEEGPAEEP
-674 EEGEEGEVD
+674 EEGEEGEID
-683 YDEGGKEAIKDEE
+683 YDEDAEVVKDEE